1 MFNSCKSLALVAIV
15 LTFGCAEKSEAPG
28 SEAEVQEPQVTAATL
43 GEQQVLATADY
54 LEQAPYAGADRAK
67 GEQQAA
73 TCKACHSFEQGG
85 VHRVGPNLHGIFG
98 SPVGTREGFDYSTA
112 VLEADFVW
120 TPAALDAWLSQ
131 PGQFLP
137 GNRMTF
143 VGVSDPQ
150 ARADLIAYLLEATE
164 AEQ

>member
-1 MFNSCKSLALVAIV
+1 MFNSRKSLAIAAVVIA
-15 LTFGCAEKSEAPG
+15 FGCGEKPEAP
-28 SEAEVQEPQVTAATL
+28 SADAEAQIPPMTAATL

-67 GEQQAA
+67 GEQQAVL
-73 TCKACHSFEQGG
+73 CRACHSFELGG
-85 VHRVGPNLHGIFG
+85 THMIGPNLHGIFG
-98 SPVGTREGFDYSTA
+98 SSIGTREGFDYSEA
-112 VLEADFVW
+112 ILEADFVW

-143 VGVSDPQ
+143 IGVSNAQD
-150 ARADLIAYLLEATE
+150 RADLIAYLLEATE